1 MDPTLVRRI
10 LGTTSVILI
19 LALGFLGLK
28 ARYAPPS
35 GSFEVKA
42 ILGEAGV
49 GLTNG
54 NDVKIRGVHV
64 GKVGKLEYIDGRAV
78 ATLVIDPEPALPAP
92 DLMEL
97 RVTAKTLLGE
107 KQIELFPENED
118 VTQGPRLE
126 AGDVIMAGR
135 EPTELSAV
143 LDEMTPFIDAI
154 GGEDF
159 ATIVEAFGEQ
169 QGEAEVIV
177 DNLELGS
184 ELAAFGE
191 RTAEEN
197 LANFERFADIA
208 DALTPVADD
217 ITRLNR
223 ALPEATRVLREEQAR
238 LTTNLELLSRFSVG
252 FAEYLEVEETAI
264 SRLLRTGDVVFA
276 MLERQQQNIGVLLQG
291 LTLYFEKFPH
301 GIALDDGTE
310 AGAFKIFLDF
320 HLPAPGEEAGASFG
334 TDPTLEGSGGER

>member
-10 LGTTSVILI
+10 LGTTSVIL
-19 LALGFLGLK
+19 LLGLSFLGLK
-28 ARYAPPS
+28 ARYAPPA
-35 GSFEVKA
+35 GSYEVKA
-42 ILGEAGV
+42 VLGTAGV
-49 GLTNG
+49 GLSNG

-64 GKVGKLEYIDGRAV
+64 GSVGKVEYIDGRAV
-78 ATLVIDPEPALPAP
+78 ATLVMDPEPPLPAP

-107 KQIELFPENED
+107 KQIELFPVEDD

-126 AGDVIMAGR
+126 AGDVIVAGR
-135 EPTELSAV
+135 EPTELSEV
-143 LDEMTPFIDAI
+143 LDEMTPFIEAI
-154 GGEDF
+154 GGQDF
-159 ATIVEAFGEQ
+159 ATIVEALGEQ
-169 QGEAEVIV
+169 QGEAEVIIE
-177 DNLELGS
+177 NLELGA

-197 LANFERFADIA
+197 LANFGRFADVA

-238 LTTNLELLSRFSVG
+238 LTTNLEVLSRFAVG
-252 FAEYLEVEETAI
+252 FAEYLEVEESAL
-264 SRLLRTGDVVFA
+264 SRLMRTGDVVGA
-276 MLERQQQNIGVLLQG
+276 MLERQQHNIGELVHG

-301 GIALDDGTE
+301 GIDLNDGTE

-320 HLPAPGEEAGASFG
+320 HFPGGEGEEAGASFG
-334 TDPTLEGSGGER
+334 SEITGGER